1 MTDENIILEKID
13 DKIPDYFY
21 PAMAGELCSIFGL
34 SIFRKIPMDDI
45 DDDGNRR
52 INWEK
57 YYYDLHAGTGGWVEA
72 LCATCKK
79 LDMEWFSDYWL
90 KLEWYDSDILDTILE
105 DRIVK
110 NFIDNKGQ
118 TVTSYY
124 RYLSNPIII
133 D

>member
-1 MTDENIILEKID
+1 MTDENIIPKEID

-21 PAMAGELCSIFGL
+21 PAMAGELCSIFGP
-34 SIFRKIPMDDI
+34 SIFRKIPMDDM

-52 INWEK
+52 VNWEK
-57 YYYDLHAGTGGWVEA
+57 YYYDLHVGTGGWIEA
-72 LCATCKK
+72 LWATCKK

-90 KLEWYDSDILDTILE
+90 KLEWYDFDILDDILE

-124 RYLSNPIII
+124 RHLTDSVIV